1 MKEFIKY
8 VGLDVHKKTI
18 DIVTADNG
26 RDGEVRYYGTIGGDL
41 ASLEKAIKKIKTK
54 GAILDFVY
62 EAGPCGYE
70 IYRHLSKMSY
80 KCSVVA
86 PSLIPKRPGDRIKT
100 DRRDAEQLARLYR
113 AGELISVYV
122 PLEEDEA
129 IRDLIRGREDA
140 IEARRKGKQRLLAF
154 LLRQGVRYPGD
165 SYWTSL
171 HLRWLSEIKMPTSA
185 QQITLQEYINA
196 VHECDS
202 RVGRLTQQI
211 EVHVNTW
218 RMKPIVKAFQA
229 LRGVSLLV
237 AATSVAEIGDFGRFA
252 NPKHLMAYLGLV
264 PSEHSTGEKTK
275 RGGITK
281 CGNGHVRRSLIE
293 AGQAYSHPARITR
306 PLLKRQENLPQSVV
320 DISWKAQVR
329 LCSRFKRLMA
339 KGKARNVVVTA
350 MARELCAF
358 MWAISKEM
366 EAKRN

>member
-1 MKEFIKY
+1 MKEFTKY

-18 DIVTADNG
+18 EIVTADEG
-26 RDGEVRYYGTIGGDL
+26 RNGEVRYYGTISGNL
-41 ASLEKAIKKIKTK
+41 AALDKAIKKIKSK
-54 GAILDFVY
+54 GAKLNFVY

-70 IYRHLSKMSY
+70 IFRYLTKNGY
-80 KCSVVA
+80 DCAVVA
-86 PSLIPKRPGDRIKT
+86 PSLIPKRAGDRIKT
-100 DRRDAEQLARLYR
+100 DRRDAEMLARLYR
-113 AGELISVYV
+113 AGELTPVYV

-154 LLRQGVRYPGD
+154 LLRHGIRYPGD
-165 SYWTSL
+165 SYWSSS

-196 VHECDS
+196 VHECDK
-202 RVGRLTQQI
+202 RVTRFTKQI
-211 EVHVNTW
+211 EEHVNTW
-218 RMKPIVKAFQA
+218 RMKPVVEAFQS

-237 AATSVAEIGDFGRFA
+237 AATSVAEIGDFSRFA
-252 NPKHLMAYLGLV
+252 NPKQLMAYLGLV
-264 PSEHSTGEKTK
+264 PSEHTTGEKVK

-306 PLLKRQENLPQSVV
+306 PLLKRQEGLPQSVV
-320 DISWKAQVR
+320 DISWKAQIR
-329 LCSRFKRLMA
+329 LCARFKRLMA
-339 KGKARNVVVTA
+339 KGKSRNVVVTA

-358 MWAISKEM
+358 MWAISKEI
-366 EAKRN
+366 EAQKN